1 MRANRTLAAAL
12 VLTIVA
18 TGCGSRGVR
27 DGADSSGTVVLG
39 ASLALTGRLAREG
52 LLTKQG
58 YDVCQKVVND
68 RGGINAGG
76 RKRKIAIRYQDDT
89 SKPDIAAQLIDQF
102 NDERIKFILGPYGSA
117 LNAAAAPVVE
127 RNGQVMLDSAGA
139 DDEIFQ
145 KGYRRTF
152 AVQTPASQYAAAI
165 IRATHE
171 LARPRPRTVA
181 ILSADDGFS
190 KSAAQGA
197 ARTAAGLGL
206 RVIGPEY
213 FPAGATDVSSSL
225 TKIKGARPDLIIGSA
240 HLAEGIAIVKQAAE
254 LGIRPAGGFGE
265 TVAPPTP
272 DFPRTLGA
280 LAEGVLGSSQWT
292 PEVAGSDPWFGTA
305 KDYVQTYGGMF
316 GGEIPQYH
324 AAEATAACL
333 AFVVGVEKAGSTDP
347 DRVRDAIAGI
357 SMQSFFGLIDFND
370 KGQNDAKP
378 MLVIQIQQGKPVTV
392 WPVTSATGALI
403 WPAVR

>member
-1 MRANRTLAAAL
+1 VRANRSAAAAVCASL
-12 VLTIVA
+12 AL
-18 TGCGSRGVR
+18 TGCGSRGI
-27 DGADSSGTVVLG
+27 DDSADTSDTVVLG

-52 LLTKQG
+52 LLTKSG
-58 YDVCQKVVND
+58 YDICQEVVND
-68 RGGINAGG
+68 KGGITVGD
-76 RKRKIAIRYQDDT
+76 RRLKIAIRYQDDT

-102 NDERIKFILGPYGSA
+102 NDQGIKFILGPYGSA

-152 AVQTPASQYAAAI
+152 AVQTPASQYAASI
-165 IRATHE
+165 VKATHE
-171 LARPRPRTVA
+171 LAKPRPRTVA

-190 KSAAQGA
+190 KSAAEGA
-197 ARTAAGLGL
+197 ARTAAALGL
-206 RVIGPEY
+206 NVFGPEY

-225 TKIKGARPDLIIGSA
+225 TKIKHAKPDLIIGSV
-240 HLAEGIAIVKQAAE
+240 HLVEGIAIVKQAAE
-254 LGIRPAGGFGE
+254 LGIRPTGGFGE

-272 DFPRTLGA
+272 DFPTTLGR

-292 PEVAGSDPWFGTA
+292 PEVAGRDPWFGTA
-305 KDYVQTYGGMF
+305 KDYVKTYGARF
-316 GGEIPQYH
+316 RGEIPQYH

-333 AFVVGVEKAGSTDP
+333 ALVVGVEKAGSTNP
-347 DRVRDAIAGI
+347 DKVRDAVAAI
-357 SMQSFFGLIDFND
+357 SMESFFGLIDFNE

-378 MLVIQIQQGKPVTV
+378 MLVIQIQKGKPVTV
-392 WPVTSATGALI
+392 WPTESASGSLVWPATG
-403 WPAVR
+403 

>member
-1 MRANRTLAAAL
+1 MRANRTAAAAVCASL
-12 VLTIVA
+12 AL
-18 TGCGSRGVR
+18 TGCGSRVV
-27 DGADSSGTVVLG
+27 DDSADASDTVVLG

-52 LLTKQG
+52 LLTKHG

-76 RKRKIAIRYQDDT
+76 RKLKIAIRYQDDT

-102 NDERIKFILGPYGSA
+102 NDQRIKFILGPYGSA

-165 IRATHE
+165 IKAAHE

-190 KSAAQGA
+190 KSAAEGA
-197 ARTAAGLGL
+197 SRTAAALGL
-206 RVIGPEY
+206 RVTGPEY

-225 TKIKGARPDLIIGSA
+225 TKIKGARPDLIIGSV
-240 HLAEGIAIVKQAAE
+240 HLAEGIAIIKQAAE
-254 LGIRPAGGFGE
+254 LGIRPPGGFGE

-272 DFPRTLGA
+272 DFPRTLGR

-292 PEVAGSDPWFGTA
+292 PEVVGADHWFGTA
-305 KDYVQTYGGMF
+305 KDYVKTYQTMF
-316 GGEIPQYH
+316 HGEIPQYH

-333 AFVVGVEKAGSTDP
+333 ALVVGVEKAGSTDP
-347 DRVRDAIAGI
+347 DQVRDAIAGI
-357 SMQSFFGLIDFND
+357 NMESFFGRIDFND

-392 WPVTSATGALI
+392 WPTDSASGSLI
-403 WPAVR
+403 WPAAA

>member
-1 MRANRTLAAAL
+1 MGASRNAAAAVGFL
-12 VLTIVA
+12 LLLA
-18 TGCGSRGVR
+18 GCGSRGVS
-27 DGADSSGTVVLG
+27 GGPEDSDTVVVG
-39 ASLALTGRLAREG
+39 ASLALTGQLAREG
-52 LLTKQG
+52 LLTKTG
-58 YDVCQKVVND
+58 YDICAQVVND
-68 RGGINAGG
+68 RGGIPVGG
-76 RKRKIAIRYQDDT
+76 RMLKIEIRYQDDT

-102 NDERIKFILGPYGSA
+102 NDQRIKFILGPYGSA

-152 AVQTPASQYAAAI
+152 AVQTPASHYAASI
-165 IRATHE
+165 IKAAVE
-171 LARPRPRTVA
+171 LAKPPPKSVA

-190 KSAAQGA
+190 KSAADGA
-197 ARTAAGLGL
+197 VRTANALGL

-213 FPAGATDVSSSL
+213 FPDGATDVSSSL
-225 TKIKGARPDLIIGSA
+225 TKIKGARPDLIIGSV
-240 HLAEGIAIVKQAAE
+240 HLAEGIAIIKQAAE
-254 LGIRPAGGFGE
+254 LGIRPTGGFGE

-272 DFPRTLGA
+272 DFPKTLGR

-305 KDYVQTYGGMF
+305 KDYVKTYGDRF
-316 GGEIPQYH
+316 GEIPQYH

-333 AFVVGVEKAGSTDP
+333 ALVIGVEKAGSTDP
-347 DRVRDAIAGI
+347 DLVRDAVAGI
-357 SMQSFFGLIDFND
+357 NMESFFGLIDFND

-378 MLVIQIQQGKPVTV
+378 MLVIQIQDGKPVTV
-392 WPVTSATGALI
+392 WPKESASGALV
-403 WPAVR
+403 WPAA